1 MHKKLLSV
9 FTAAICLTTA
19 FSFTACKDDNYT
31 QNALS
36 GYSSSESKAES
47 NGGFAVKKD
56 GYVYFING
64 AEENTAE
71 NKFGE
76 VKKGALCRI
85 AYDKLTAGDYSTVE
99 TVVPMLFVAQNF
111 DAGIYIYGDYV
122 YYATPTTDK
131 NLSGTVESG
140 WLDFKR
146 AKLDGSETMKSYYFR
161 LENNASKYRFVE
173 VDGTVYCMYEEDSAL
188 KSYNTATNVTTTLA
202 KGIKSESF
210 FYDTS
215 DATNPY
221 VYYTMSVTKDADT
234 AHSSAFEYD
243 QLYRV
248 SAATTVSVNEENA
261 SYTATDKTDGKSF
274 EKTYDFDEAYMK
286 EQNDEFKKENE
297 DKKADPPYDFADYT
311 TYPYVNLGQ
320 LVLDGVGK
328 STERTQYNYDNETD
342 SAVVD
347 GYNYTITG
355 YQNGGVYFTRSDLP
369 ATSSS
374 VENAKLF
381 YLADADTKTDWNAVS
396 GNVSNK
402 IQTVANNTTNAS
414 TTALYSVKD
423 GVHTYYY
430 INGDGHLY
438 KQSGEESVR
447 IATGMTDN
455 TLWKVD
461 GDFVYFYAAAD
472 VGNSLSKIKVS
483 GTQADYNQAAMLV
496 DDDKKTSEFTAKKLD
511 FVTFNDSW
519 YKPEIFEDTV
529 LYCGAQSTGD
539 ISYNYI
545 YAANMKLDTV
555 AAQNEAYKAVT
566 DAIAKEHADLQNALS
581 YYFQTGET
589 AVYESLK
596 AQYSEKR
603 QEEFTAFTARFG
615 EGKEFS
621 TYSAFVK
628 QVGEMKQS
636 DKDAIQTHWENALT
650 LEAEEV
656 EEKKGLPTWAIV
668 LIVVGSVLVV
678 ATAVLIPVLVIG
690 AKKRKKA
697 RIAEATVNAYKRK
710 IDTTDDKTIDV
721 YADEETQENEQE
733 PAQENAQESEE
744 ENTQE

>member
-1 MHKKLLSV
+1 MHKKLFSV
-9 FTAAICLTTA
+9 CAAAMCLTTA
-19 FSFTACKDDNYT
+19 FSFTACKNDNYT
-31 QNALS
+31 QPTLS
-36 GYSSSESKAES
+36 GYTSSESKAES

-71 NKFGE
+71 NAFGE
-76 VKKGALCRI
+76 VTKGALCRI
-85 AYDKLTAGDYSTVE
+85 AYDKLTAGDFSTVE

-131 NLSGTVESG
+131 NLSGKVESG

-146 AKLDGSETMKSYYFR
+146 AKLDGSEAMKNYYFR
-161 LENNASKYRFVE
+161 LEDNTSKYRFVE
-173 VDGTVYCMYEEDSAL
+173 VDGVVYCMYEEEGAL
-188 KSYNTATNVTTTLA
+188 KSYNTATETTTTLA

-215 DATNPY
+215 DPTNPY
-221 VYYTMSVTKDADT
+221 AYYTMAVTKDADT

-248 SAATTVSVNEENA
+248 SAATTVSVDKDKA
-261 SYTATDKTDGKSF
+261 SYTATDKTDGKAF
-274 EKTYDFDEAYMK
+274 EKTYDFNETYMQ
-286 EQNDEFKKENE
+286 EQNDTFKKENE
-297 DKKADPPYDFADYT
+297 DKDAKAPYDFEDYT

-320 LVLDGVGK
+320 LILDGVGK
-328 STERTQYNYDNETD
+328 STEKTQYNYDSETQ

-381 YLADADTKTDWNAVS
+381 YLADSDTKTGWNAIS
-396 GNVSNK
+396 GNSSDK
-402 IQTVANNTTNAS
+402 IKTVANSTTNAS
-414 TTALYSVKD
+414 ATAVYSVD
-423 GVHTYYY
+423 GNGNHTYYY
-430 INGDGHLY
+430 IDASGFLY
-438 KQSGEESVR
+438 KQTGETAVR
-447 IATGMTDN
+447 IATGLTDN
-455 TLWKVD
+455 TLWKVE
-461 GDFVYFYAAAD
+461 GYYLYYYSAAE
-472 VGNSLSKIKVS
+472 VGNSLSKINVR
-483 GTQADYNQAAMLV
+483 GTQDDYNKASMLK
-496 DDDKKTSEFTAKKLD
+496 DEAKKQNEYTPKKLD
-511 FVTFNDSW
+511 FLTFNDSW
-519 YKPEIFEDTV
+519 YKPEIFGNTV

-539 ISYNYI
+539 VSYNYI
-545 YAANMKLDTV
+545 YAVDMENV

-566 DAIAKEHADLQNALS
+566 DAIGEAHADVQNALK
-581 YYFQTGET
+581 YYFQTGKT
-589 AVYESLK
+589 TVYDELK
-596 AQYSEKR
+596 DQYSEKR

-621 TYSAFVK
+621 LYNAFVA
-628 QVGEMKQS
+628 QVGAMKAE
-636 DKDAIQTHWENALT
+636 DIDAIDAYWKNALT
-650 LEAEEV
+650 LEAEEAE
-656 EEKKGLPTWAIV
+656 EEKGLATWAIV

-678 ATAVLIPVLVIG
+678 ATAVLVPVLVVR

-697 RIAEATVNAYKRK
+697 LLEEATVNAYKRKK

-721 YADEETQENEQE
+721 YADDEQE
-733 PAQENAQESEE
+733 ENAQNAEE
-744 ENTQE
+744 TTQE